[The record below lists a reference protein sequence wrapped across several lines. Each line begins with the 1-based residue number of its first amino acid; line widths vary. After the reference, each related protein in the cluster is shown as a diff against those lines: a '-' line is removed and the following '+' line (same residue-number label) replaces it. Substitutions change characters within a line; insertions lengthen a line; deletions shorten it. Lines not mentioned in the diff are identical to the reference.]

1 MVNLKKTLNLLDVSL
16 ATAGYVIG
24 AGIYTIIGIA
34 SKYGKNYTWIS
45 VILSGILAICTGLS
59 YSELA
64 SMYNKNSG
72 NYIYIKEA
80 FNKTIANY
88 SVYIFLVGQL
98 LIQTTVSLG
107 LGEHIHTFIPLHP
120 KVIAGSLISLSAYL
134 NYSGIR
140 QAIDYNNIATIL
152 EIGGLLLISIIGFY
166 NFDYNTFNLSSFNS
180 EIYPILIGA
189 SIINFAYTG
198 YDAAIQLSEETL
210 NESEII
216 PKGMLYGII
225 LTIILYTLVTLSATS
240 SLGWEKLS
248 KSKTPIAD
256 VASKMLGN
264 HTGKIM
270 LFIAL
275 ASMSNTL
282 LMGNISS
289 SRFIQSIS
297 KSISLPFNLDK
308 IDKNTRTPVNAIVI
322 FTIVCIMTLF
332 MGNLEKITTSCN
344 IATVLIFILI
354 NMAVI
359 RLRLKLPNKKRNFK
373 IPININ
379 NIPVSAIIGIIF
391 SIIFSYVSIYH
402 ILD

>member
-45 VILSGILAICTGLS
+45 VILSGILAICTGLR

-166 NFDYNTFNLSSFNS
+166 NFDYNTFNLSSVNS

>member
-16 ATAGYVIG
+16 ATAGYIIG

-88 SVYIFLVGQL
+88 SVYIILTGQL

-107 LGEHIHTFIPLHP
+107 LGEHIHTFIPIHP

-140 QAIDYNNIATIL
+140 RAMDYNNIATIL
-152 EIGGLLLISIIGFY
+152 EIGGLLLISFLGFY
-166 NFDYNTFNLSSFNS
+166 NFDYNTFNLSSVSS
-180 EIYPILIGA
+180 EIYPILMGA

-198 YDAAIQLSEETL
+198 YDAAIQLSEETH
-210 NESEII
+210 NESETI
-216 PKGMLYGII
+216 PKGLLYGII
-225 LTIILYTLVTLSATS
+225 LTIILYTLVTISATS

-322 FTIVCIMTLF
+322 FTIGCIITLF

>member
-166 NFDYNTFNLSSFNS
+166 NFDYNTFNLSSVNS

>member
-166 NFDYNTFNLSSFNS
+166 NFDYNTFNLSSVNS

-256 VASKMLGN
+256 VASKILGN

-354 NMAVI
+354 NMTVI

>member
-1 MVNLKKTLNLLDVSL
+1 M
-16 ATAGYVIG
+16 
-24 AGIYTIIGIA
+24 
-34 SKYGKNYTWIS
+34 
-45 VILSGILAICTGLS
+45 
-59 YSELA
+59 
-64 SMYNKNSG
+64 
-72 NYIYIKEA
+72 
-80 FNKTIANY
+80 
-88 SVYIFLVGQL
+88 
-98 LIQTTVSLG
+98 
-107 LGEHIHTFIPLHP
+107 
-120 KVIAGSLISLSAYL
+120 
-134 NYSGIR
+134 
-140 QAIDYNNIATIL
+140 
-152 EIGGLLLISIIGFY
+152 
-166 NFDYNTFNLSSFNS
+166 
-180 EIYPILIGA
+180 GA

-198 YDAAIQLSEETL
+198 YDAAIQLSEETH
-210 NESEII
+210 NESETI

-225 LTIILYTLVTLSATS
+225 LTIILYTLVTISATS

-322 FTIVCIMTLF
+322 FTIGCIITLF

>member
-1 MVNLKKTLNLLDVSL
+1 MVSFKKTLNLLDISL

-98 LIQTTVSLG
+98 LIQTAVSLG
-107 LGEHIHTFIPLHP
+107 LGEHLNTVIPIHP
-120 KVIAGSLISLSAYL
+120 KFIAGSLISLFAYL

-140 QAIDYNNIATIL
+140 QAMDYNNIATIL
-152 EIGGLLLISIIGFY
+152 EIGGLLLISGIGFY
-166 NFDYNTFNLSSFNS
+166 NFDYNTFNLSPVSS
-180 EIYPILIGA
+180 DIYPILIGA
-189 SIINFAYTG
+189 SVINFAYTG
-198 YDAAIQLSEETL
+198 YDAAIQLSEETH

-225 LTIILYTLVTLSATS
+225 LTIILYTAVTISATS

-248 KSKTPIAD
+248 KSKTPITD

-270 LFIAL
+270 LFIAMV
-275 ASMSNTL
+275 SMSNTL

-308 IDKNTRTPVNAIVI
+308 LDKNTRTPLNAIVI
-322 FTIVCIMTLF
+322 FTIICIITLF
-332 MGNLEKITTSCN
+332 IGDLEKITTSCN
-344 IATVLIFILI
+344 IATLLIFILI
-354 NMAVI
+354 NIAVI

-391 SIIFSYVSIYH
+391 SIIFSYVSICQ

>member
-16 ATAGYVIG
+16 ATAGYIIG

-88 SVYIFLVGQL
+88 SVYIILTGQL

-107 LGEHIHTFIPLHP
+107 LGEHIHTFIPIHP

-140 QAIDYNNIATIL
+140 RAMDYNNIATIL
-152 EIGGLLLISIIGFY
+152 EIGGLLLISFLGFY
-166 NFDYNTFNLSSFNS
+166 NFDYNTFNLSSVSS
-180 EIYPILIGA
+180 EIYPILMGA

-198 YDAAIQLSEETL
+198 YDAAIQLSEETH
-210 NESEII
+210 NESETI

-225 LTIILYTLVTLSATS
+225 LTIILYTLVTISATS

-322 FTIVCIMTLF
+322 FTIGCIITLF